1 MSALPP
7 LPFESPTTPDD
18 LEVMREQ
25 LGRDMRGVVSIAR
38 RCGCGRPAVVRTA
51 PRLEDGTPFPTSL
64 YLTLPW
70 LTLDISRIEATGTM
84 ADLTRRLE
92 TDDELAGG
100 YRRAHERYL
109 ARREELGDAA
119 EVRHVSAGGM
129 PTRVKCL
136 HALAGQALA
145 EGEGINPVADEVLA
159 TIDGVLPELVC
170 RCESLVAAPDDV
182 DTTSD
187 PAPGAG
193 PGSAPDA
200 GPGAAADAGPDASGA
215 EA

>member
-1 MSALPP
+1 MTPLPP
-7 LPFESPTTPDD
+7 LPYETPATAQD
-18 LEVMREQ
+18 LEVMRAQ

-70 LTLDISRIEATGTM
+70 LTLDLSRLEAVGTM
-84 ADLTRRLE
+84 AELTERLGQDE
-92 TDDELAGG
+92 ELAAG
-100 YRRAHERYL
+100 YRAAHERYL
-109 ARREELGDAA
+109 ARREEVGDAE

-145 EGEGINPVADEVLA
+145 EGPGVNPVADEVLA
-159 TIDGVLPELVC
+159 MIPGAVPELVC
-170 RCESLVAAPDDV
+170 RCEE
-182 DTTSD
+182 
-187 PAPGAG
+187 
-193 PGSAPDA
+193 
-200 GPGAAADAGPDASGA
+200 ADA
-215 EA
+215 

>member
-1 MSALPP
+1 MTALAP
-7 LPFESPTTPDD
+7 LPYETSAAPRD
-18 LEVMREQ
+18 LRAMRQQ

-70 LTLDISRIEATGTM
+70 LTLELS
-84 ADLTRRLE
+84 RLE
-92 TDDELAGG
+92 GTGAMAVLTDRLATDEELAAG

-109 ARREELGDAA
+109 ARRAEIGEAE

-145 EGEGINPVADEVLA
+145 EGPGVNPVADEVLA
-159 TIDGVLPELVC
+159 TLDGVLPDLVC
-170 RCESLVAAPDDV
+170 RCERTEAE
-182 DTTSD
+182 DTT
-187 PAPGAG
+187 
-193 PGSAPDA
+193 
-200 GPGAAADAGPDASGA
+200 ADEETAR
-215 EA
+215 

>member
-1 MSALPP
+1 
-7 LPFESPTTPDD
+7 
-18 LEVMREQ
+18 MRQQ

-70 LTLDISRIEATGTM
+70 LTLELS
-84 ADLTRRLE
+84 RLE
-92 TDDELAGG
+92 GTGAMAVLTDRLATDEELAAG

-109 ARREELGDAA
+109 ARRAEIGEAE

-145 EGEGINPVADEVLA
+145 EGPGVNPVADEVLA
-159 TIDGVLPELVC
+159 TLDGVLPDLVC
-170 RCESLVAAPDDV
+170 RCERTEAE
-182 DTTSD
+182 DTT
-187 PAPGAG
+187 
-193 PGSAPDA
+193 
-200 GPGAAADAGPDASGA
+200 ADEETAR
-215 EA
+215 

>member
-1 MSALPP
+1 MTALAP
-7 LPFESPTTPDD
+7 LPQETPATADD
-18 LEVMREQ
+18 LAVMRGQ

-70 LTLDISRIEATGTM
+70 LTLELSRLEATGLM
-84 ADLTRRLE
+84 AELTER
-92 TDDELAGG
+92 LAGDDALAAA
-100 YRRAHERYL
+100 YRGAHERYL
-109 ARREELGDAA
+109 ARRAEVGDAE

-145 EGEGINPVADEVLA
+145 EGPGVNPVADEVLA
-159 TIDGVLPELVC
+159 MIEGAGPGGELVC
-170 RCESLVAAPDDV
+170 RCADEDAADTAGDAAGGAAG
-182 DTTSD
+182 DTTGD
-187 PAPGAG
+187 NAG
-193 PGSAPDA
+193 EGR
-200 GPGAAADAGPDASGA
+200 
-215 EA
+215 

>member
-1 MSALPP
+1 
-7 LPFESPTTPDD
+7 
-18 LEVMREQ
+18 MRQQ

-51 PRLEDGTPFPTSL
+51 PRLEDGTPFPTSF

-70 LTLDISRIEATGTM
+70 LTLVLSRLEATGAM
-84 ADLTRRLE
+84 AELTDRLSGE
-92 TDDELAGG
+92 EGLAAG

-109 ARREELGDAA
+109 ARRAEIGEAE

-145 EGEGINPVADEVLA
+145 EGPGVNPVADRVLA
-159 TIDGVLPELVC
+159 GLDGVIPELVC
-170 RCESLVAAPDDV
+170 RCESAEA
-182 DTTSD
+182 
-187 PAPGAG
+187 GAG
-193 PGSAPDA
+193 PDP
-200 GPGAAADAGPDASGA
+200 
-215 EA
+215 EARGEGEAR

>member
-1 MSALPP
+1 MTALAP
-7 LPFESPTTPDD
+7 LPYETPADDDD
-18 LEVMREQ
+18 LRVMHRQ
-25 LGRDMRGVVSIAR
+25 LGRDMRGVVSVAR

-70 LTLDISRIEATGTM
+70 LTLELS
-84 ADLTRRLE
+84 RLE
-92 TDDELAGG
+92 STGLMAELSDRLTADEELSAG

-109 ARREELGDAA
+109 ARRAEIGEAE

-145 EGEGINPVADEVLA
+145 EGPGVNPVADEVLA
-159 TIDGVLPELVC
+159 SLDGVLPDLVC
-170 RCESLVAAPDDV
+170 RCGSTE
-182 DTTSD
+182 TED
-187 PAPGAG
+187 PT
-193 PGSAPDA
+193 
-200 GPGAAADAGPDASGA
+200 ADEEPAR
-215 EA
+215 

>member
-170 RCESLVAAPDDV
+170 RCESVVAAPDGV
-182 DTTSD
+182 DSTSD
-187 PAPGAG
+187 PALGAG
-193 PGSAPDA
+193 PGSAPGA
-200 GPGAAADAGPDASGA
+200 GTGAAADAGPDVSGA

>member
-1 MSALPP
+1 MTTPAPPSRAETPLAP
-7 LPFESPTTPDD
+7 LPHESSATAED
-18 LEVMREQ
+18 LEVMRAQ

-70 LTLDISRIEATGTM
+70 LTLELSRVEGTGRM
-84 ADLTRRLE
+84 AELTERIAQE
-92 TDDELAGG
+92 PELAAA

-109 ARREELGDAA
+109 ARRAEIGEAEEVA
-119 EVRHVSAGGM
+119 HVSAGGM

-145 EGEGINPVADEVLA
+145 EGPGVNPIADEVLA
-159 TIDGVLPELVC
+159 GIEGAAPELVC
-170 RCESLVAAPDDV
+170 RCEE
-182 DTTSD
+182 T
-187 PAPGAG
+187 
-193 PGSAPDA
+193 
-200 GPGAAADAGPDASGA
+200 
-215 EA
+215 EEER

>member
-1 MSALPP
+1 MTTLSP
-7 LPFESPTTPDD
+7 LPFETPTTAHD

-70 LTLDISRIEATGTM
+70 LTLELSRLEATGLMT
-84 ADLTRRLE
+84 DLTEQLAQ
-92 TDDELAGG
+92 DEALSNA
-100 YRRAHERYL
+100 YLSAHERYL
-109 ARREELGDAA
+109 ARREELGDAE
-119 EVRHVSAGGM
+119 EVHHVSAGGM

-145 EGEGINPVADEVLA
+145 EGPGVNPVADLVLSR
-159 TIDGVLPELVC
+159 IDGAIEVRC
-170 RCESLVAAPDDV
+170 RC
-182 DTTSD
+182 
-187 PAPGAG
+187 GAG
-193 PGSAPDA
+193 P
-200 GPGAAADAGPDASGA
+200 A
-215 EA
+215 EPAEIG